1 MSGPCNVRSM
11 LCPVHVIF
19 GPYNVRSIFSF
30 SIYYNVYI
38 IIYYTLMS
46 GILYDEF
53 FPLIWNIDTC
63 TCTHPLLAICGI
75 ILTTRVVFHVNF
87 IHLLWFVFVICIS
100 SSTTYNGGLSLDA
113 LCLQRNSNYSKTIIF
128 GQTVMS
134 PERVHV
140 LGKFC
145 VVLFISTWY
154 NLLSE
159 CVEV

>member
-1 MSGPCNVRSM
+1 MSGPC
-11 LCPVHVIF
+11 
-19 GPYNVRSIFSF
+19 NVRSIFSF
-30 SIYYNVYI
+30 SIYWLESYI
-38 IIYYTLMS
+38 IQLWVVFFTMS
-46 GILYDEF
+46 F

-63 TCTHPLLAICGI
+63 TCTHPLLAICSI

-113 LCLQRNSNYSKTIIF
+113 LCLQRNSNYSKTIIC
-128 GQTVMS
+128 GQTFMS